1 MRYNGLHLLIG
12 MALQKVE
19 APLFLQYADALTLG
33 AIREDIRYD
42 RRQRKLVEHWSLT
55 HFSGRW
61 LGGGFIPGLTR
72 SAPAQAQC
80 YFDAALAA
88 WPHVG
93 GASAPPFSGPGSDA
107 AHSCSG
113 ASGTGH
119 AKTSASGMPAA
130 GIARAMVL
138 LGQASH
144 LLIDMACP
152 VHASRVAHWSDG
164 YEWYVDSHVAELGT
178 LPFAL
183 PAPFANVRA
192 NVAALARFTQQFAPD
207 RTHHHWGRW
216 LMRRGWRQSLPQAE
230 LAAQAHAIIPVAAG
244 HLAAMYQQFIQSCRV
259 DACPAAP
266 TLPAGEQLTHV
277 QA

>member
-1 MRYNGLHLLIG
+1 MRYNGLYLLIG
-12 MALQKVE
+12 MALQKIE

-42 RRQRKLVEHWSLT
+42 RARHKLVEHWSLT

-72 SAPAQAQC
+72 SAPAQAQR

-88 WPHVG
+88 
-93 GASAPPFSGPGSDA
+93 SS
-107 AHSCSG
+107 
-113 ASGTGH
+113 TGD
-119 AKTSASGMPAA
+119 
-130 GIARAMVL
+130 IARAMVL

-152 VHASRVAHWSDG
+152 VHANRVAHWSDG
-164 YEWYVDSHVAELGT
+164 YEWYVDSHVAELGA
-178 LPFAL
+178 LAFDVSPPF
-183 PAPFANVRA
+183 VSVHA

-216 LMRRGWRQSLPQAE
+216 LKRRGWRQSLSQAE
-230 LAAQAHAIIPVAAG
+230 VAAQARAIIPVAAG
-244 HLAAMYQQFIQSCRV
+244 HLTAMYLQFIQTCSV
-259 DACPAAP
+259 DAY
-266 TLPAGEQLTHV
+266 LPGEPLPDAESAIHV
-277 QA
+277 EV

>member
-42 RRQRKLVEHWSLT
+42 PARRKLVEHWSLT

-61 LGGGFIPGLTR
+61 LGGGFIPGFTR
-72 SAPAQAQC
+72 SAPAQAQR
-80 YFDAALAA
+80 YVDAALAA
-88 WPHVG
+88 S
-93 GASAPPFSGPGSDA
+93 SAGD
-107 AHSCSG
+107 
-113 ASGTGH
+113 
-119 AKTSASGMPAA
+119 
-130 GIARAMVL
+130 IARAMVL

-164 YEWYVDSHVAELGT
+164 YEWYVDSHVAELGK
-178 LPFAL
+178 LVFDV
-183 PAPFANVRA
+183 PAPFASAHDNVT
-192 NVAALARFTQQFAPD
+192 ALARFTQQFAPD

-216 LMRRGWRQSLPQAE
+216 LKRRGWRQSLSQAE
-230 LAAQAHAIIPVAAG
+230 VAAQARAIIPVAAG
-244 HLAAMYQQFIQSCRV
+244 HLAVMYRQFIEACGIDMCDSCMPGQDV
-259 DACPAAP
+259 
-266 TLPAGEQLTHV
+266 ESVHHV
-277 QA
+277 QC

>member
-12 MALQKVE
+12 MALQKIE
-19 APLFLQYADALTLG
+19 APLFRQYADALTLG

-42 RRQRKLVEHWSLT
+42 QRQRKLAEHWSLT

-72 SAPAQAQC
+72 SAPAQAQR
-80 YFDAALAA
+80 YFAAAVAA
-88 WPHVG
+88 WPQAG
-93 GASAPPFSGPGSDA
+93 GARGGDRAQACPSGLPV
-107 AHSCSG
+107 SG
-113 ASGTGH
+113 V
-119 AKTSASGMPAA
+119 
-130 GIARAMVL
+130 ARAMVL

-164 YEWYVDSHVAELGT
+164 YEWYVDSHVAELGQ
-178 LPFAL
+178 LLFDVPVPFASVHE
-183 PAPFANVRA
+183 NVT
-192 NVAALARFTQQFAPD
+192 ALARFTQQFAPD

-216 LMRRGWRQSLPQAE
+216 LKRRGWRQSVPQAE
-230 LAAQAHAIIPVAAG
+230 VAAQARVIIPVAAG
-244 HLAAMYQQFIQSCRV
+244 HLAAMYRQFIE
-259 DACPAAP
+259 ACGID
-266 TLPAGEQLTHV
+266 LCHSGVSGQDGESMHHA